1 MAVESKIYNWD
12 YTNNHEGVE
21 GVSSE
26 GRPQII
32 NNGSHIIDS
41 SLLTEVNEIQKI
53 SGKID
58 NITLSLIMR
67 RVGSSTV
74 SVDVGFSLSDGT
86 TSYSSNT
93 VTCSGITETNETP
106 HIIDMPTANCPPVNF
121 FNSNFTLTVSYSNAS
136 RTGIYCPEN
145 HNFILTVNYT
155 KGCQIY
161 VKVNGVWKEATPYVK
176 VGGVWKEAS
185 PSTKING
192 TWKQ

>member
-1 MAVESKIYNWD
+1 MAVESKLYEWD
-12 YTNNHEGVE
+12 YTNNPGEVE
-21 GVSSE
+21 GISG

-32 NNGSHIIDS
+32 DNGSHIIDS
-41 SLLTEVNEIQKI
+41 SLLTTNSTQKI

-106 HIIDMPTANCPPVNF
+106 HIIDMSTANCPPASF
-121 FNSNFTLTVSYSNAS
+121 FNSNFTLTVSYSNS
-136 RTGIYCPEN
+136 SLPGIYCPKG

-185 PSTKING
+185 PSIKING
-192 TWKQ
+192 AWKQ

>member
-12 YTNNHEGVE
+12 YTNNPGEVE
-21 GVSSE
+21 GISG
-26 GRPQII
+26 GRPQIDS
-32 NNGSHIIDS
+32 GPHRIDS
-41 SLLTEVNEIQKI
+41 SLLTEVDVTQKI
-53 SGKID
+53 NGKID

-93 VTCSGITETNETP
+93 VTCSDITETNETP
-106 HIIDMPTANCPPVNF
+106 HIIDMPTANCPPASF

-136 RTGIYCPEN
+136 MTRIYCPEN

-155 KGCQIY
+155 KGCQVY
-161 VKVNGVWKEATPYVK
+161 VKVNGAWKEATPYVK

-185 PSTKING
+185 PSIKISG